1 MEFPALELGFKLI
14 KWYFLALMKMSFR
27 FWITFFYDN
36 GAYILALLFL
46 ICPNPPAY
54 PYLWTLLVSVW
65 SFAHFSVFFAYFL
78 YVQFWVGSQSLK
90 LKMK

>member
-14 KWYFLALMKMSFR
+14 KRYFLALMKMSFR

-46 ICPNPPAY
+46 VLA
-54 PYLWTLLVSVW
+54 
-65 SFAHFSVFFAYFL
+65 
-78 YVQFWVGSQSLK
+78 
-90 LKMK
+90 